1 MIKRLAKCINGYWKN
16 AILTPVFV
24 MMEVVMDI
32 AIPYVMTFLLQCF
45 EADVMDVKKVLLY
58 GGALLLMAV
67 IALVFGALSGTHC
80 ARASSG
86 FAANMRRDMFYA
98 LQNYSFGNIDKFSP
112 ASIVTRMTTD
122 VNFVQ
127 QAFMMV
133 IRMAVRSPLMLV
145 FGIIMCVV
153 VGGKIA
159 AIYAVV
165 IPVMIVALILIFIG
179 ASKYFKTLFKKIR

>member
-1 MIKRLAKCINGYWKN
+1 
-16 AILTPVFV
+16 
-24 MMEVVMDI
+24 
-32 AIPYVMTFLLQCF
+32 
-45 EADVMDVKKVLLY
+45 
-58 GGALLLMAV
+58 
-67 IALVFGALSGTHC
+67 
-80 ARASSG
+80 
-86 FAANMRRDMFYA
+86 
-98 LQNYSFGNIDKFSP
+98 
-112 ASIVTRMTTD
+112 MTTD

-133 IRMAVRSPLMLV
+133 IRMAVRSPLMLI

-179 ASKYFKTLFKKIR
+179 ASKYFKTLFKKYDKMNNIVEEDVRGMRVVKSNVREDYETQIFTSASDDIRKQ